1 MQIGQL
7 IKRKRLAQG
16 ATLEQIA
23 DGAGLDP
30 SNLSRIE
37 RGLQD
42 PSSTLVTRI
51 ALSLGVSMGE
61 LYGETLSENALSE
74 KLPVAYDKGTK
85 SLLRQYRQLEP
96 KNQKVLLG
104 IASLLKQSQVEDA
117 K

>member
-61 LYGETLSENALSE
+61 LYDETPSRDAISE
-74 KLPVAYDKGTK
+74 KLPMAYDRGTK
-85 SLLRQYRQLEP
+85 SLLRQYRQLDP
-96 KNQKVLLG
+96 KHKKLLLSFAG
-104 IASLLKQSQVEDA
+104 LLRQSQLDA
-117 K
+117 TE